1 MKQLH
6 PPECVH
12 DSETFIMVA
21 IKKILCPTDLGEECR
36 PALAMACEWAK
47 QFGAELH
54 LLHVVAG
61 LSNPYPY
68 LGPPFNEA
76 MSWETMIRQK
86 AHVALE
92 EWPLPEGYETLTVVR
107 QMRSGSPIALIID
120 YAQTAG
126 IDLIVMGTHGRSGF
140 SHVLLGSVAENVVRR
155 ATCPVLTV
163 RPTKPA
169 A

>member
-1 MKQLH
+1 MA
-6 PPECVH
+6 
-12 DSETFIMVA
+12 A
-21 IKKILCPTDLGEECR
+21 IKKILCPTDLSDECR

-86 AHVALE
+86 ARDALTACE
-92 EWPLPEGYETLTVVR
+92 LPEGFALLRVVR
-107 QMRSGSPIALIID
+107 ELRSGSPVAQIEE
-120 YAQTAG
+120 YAKEKG

-140 SHVLLGSVAENVVRR
+140 SHLLLGSVAENVVRR
-155 ATCPVLTV
+155 APCSVLTV
-163 RPTKPA
+163 RPAEPPKPTA
-169 A
+169 

>member
-1 MKQLH
+1 M
-6 PPECVH
+6 
-12 DSETFIMVA
+12 TA
-21 IKKILCPTDLGEECR
+21 IKKILCPTDLSDECR

-61 LSNPYPY
+61 LSTPYPY

-86 AHVALE
+86 ARDALSA
-92 EWPLPEGYETLTVVR
+92 WPLPEGFSTVKVVR
-107 QMRSGSPIALIID
+107 ELRSGSPVTHIEE
-120 YAQTAG
+120 YAKAQG

-140 SHVLLGSVAENVVRR
+140 SHLLLGSVAENVVRR
-155 ATCPVLTV
+155 APCSVLTV
-163 RPTKPA
+163 RPAETPTA
-169 A
+169 TT

>member
-1 MKQLH
+1 
-6 PPECVH
+6 
-12 DSETFIMVA
+12 MVA
-21 IKKILCPTDLGEECR
+21 IKKILCPTDLSDECR

-76 MSWETMIRQK
+76 MAWETMIRQK
-86 AHVALE
+86 ARDALKL
-92 EWPLPEGYETLTVVR
+92 WPLPEGFGALKVVR
-107 QMRSGSPIALIID
+107 ELRSGSPIAHIEE
-120 YAQTAG
+120 YAKATG

-140 SHVLLGSVAENVVRR
+140 SHMLLGSVAENVVRR
-155 ATCPVLTV
+155 APCPVLTV
-163 RPTKPA
+163 RPAEPKA
-169 A
+169 AA